1 MYEGGGTFSARLTA
15 FDMQGRSSV
24 ATVEV
29 VVSGEPVAVTPPP
42 TAVGCGFGAVET
54 LAFGLVSLMGLR
66 ISGRRKRRLP

>member
-29 VVSGEPVAVTPPP
+29 VVSGEPVGAAPPP
-42 TAVGCGFGAVET
+42 AAVGCGFGAVET
-54 LAFGLVSLMGLR
+54 LAFGLVSLTGMR
-66 ISGRRKRRLP
+66 IHGRRKRRYP